1 MYNFEEYSF
10 EEDNPE
16 TGSVCRC
23 DTLRGDELASGSKP
37 RRERY
42 YIETPSSKDDMVRG
56 VLFDMSITCLEL
68 GRRGRRANIM
78 YLANRIE
85 ASYSFLYE
93 KVDASSH
100 SNIRCRCYEWKGDLC
115 GAGGRSEQG
124 IEETKQVIDEYSQLN
139 GDNVILVDWHRDNTE
154 IEYELIDMLGA
165 LKKTRDLDRIE
176 SLIFDTLDGLGL
188 RRYESDGPA
197 ERRSCSGR
205 AMSNR
210 WKRESMK
217 KTATNVARIIP
228 QVPGVLAEGAK
239 DYIDERRHMREL
251 RWK

>member
-1 MYNFEEYSF
+1 MNSWEEN
-10 EEDNPE
+10 NPE
-16 TGSVCRC
+16 TGSVYRC
-23 DTLRGDELASGSKP
+23 DVLWGDELASGNKP

-42 YIETPSSKDDMVRG
+42 YIETPNSKDDMVRG
-56 VLFDMSITCLEL
+56 VLFDMSITCLEF
-68 GRRGRRANIM
+68 GRRGRLANIM
-78 YLANRIE
+78 FLANRIE
-85 ASYSFLYE
+85 ASYSYLY
-93 KVDASSH
+93 KKTDSSSH
-100 SNIRCRCYEWKGDLC
+100 SNIHYRFYEWKGDLY
-115 GAGGRSEQG
+115 GGRHCSEQG
-124 IEETKQVIDEYSQLN
+124 VEEARRVVDEYNQLN
-139 GDNVILVDWHRDNTE
+139 GDNAILVDWHRDNTE
-154 IEYELIDMLGA
+154 IEYELMDMLDA

-188 RRYESDGPA
+188 HHYESDGLA

-228 QVPGVLAEGAK
+228 HVPGVLAEGAK